1 MTYDIYIRD
10 EARQNK
16 IEDLADEG
24 DCVWDLLEM
33 EYVDAAQAK
42 ATLRAMFKSYCTKMH
57 STKENDKKQADHDL
71 MIFTRSLMQSMY
83 EAAGDIVDGRN
94 E

>member
-1 MTYDIYIRD
+1 MVD
-10 EARQNK
+10 EDRQNQ

-24 DCVWDLLEM
+24 NCVWDLLEM
-33 EYVDAAQAK
+33 EYVDAAQA
-42 ATLRAMFKSYCTKMH
+42 TLRAMFKAYCTRMH
-57 STKENDKKQADHDL
+57 STKPNAKEQADHDL
-71 MIFTRSLMQSMY
+71 IIFTKSLMQSMY

>member
-1 MTYDIYIRD
+1 MTYDIYMVD
-10 EARQNK
+10 EARQNQ

-24 DCVWDLLEM
+24 NCVWDLLEM
-33 EYVDAAQAK
+33 EYDDAAK
-42 ATLRAMFKSYCTKMH
+42 ATLRAMFKAYCTRMH
-57 STKENDKKQADHDL
+57 GTKSNICNQADHNL
-71 MIFTRSLMQSMY
+71 IIFTKSLMQSMY

>member
-1 MTYDIYIRD
+1 MTYDIYMVD
-10 EARQNK
+10 EARQNQ

-33 EYVDAAQAK
+33 EYVDATQAK
-42 ATLRAMFKSYCTKMH
+42 ATLRAMFKAYCTRMH
-57 STKENDKKQADHDL
+57 STKPNAKEQADHDL
-71 MIFTRSLMQSMY
+71 IIFTKSLMQSMY

>member
-1 MTYDIYIRD
+1 MTYDIYMVD
-10 EARQNK
+10 EARQNE

-33 EYVDAAQAK
+33 EYVDAAQTK
-42 ATLRAMFKSYCTKMH
+42 ATLRAMFKAYCTRMH
-57 STKENDKKQADHDL
+57 STKANAKEQADHDL
-71 MIFTRSLMQSMY
+71 IIFTKSLMQSMY

>member
-1 MTYDIYIRD
+1 MTYDIYMVD
-10 EARQNK
+10 ETRQNQ
-16 IEDLADEG
+16 IEDLANEG

-33 EYVDAAQAK
+33 EYVDAAQAR
-42 ATLRAMFKSYCTKMH
+42 ATLRAMFKSYCTRMH
-57 STKENDKKQADHDL
+57 GTKSNICNQADHDL

>member
-1 MTYDIYIRD
+1 MISDIYMVD
-10 EARQNK
+10 EARQNE
-16 IEDLADEG
+16 IEDLANEG

-33 EYVDAAQAK
+33 EYVDAAQAR
-42 ATLRAMFKSYCTKMH
+42 ATLRAMFKAYCTRMH
-57 STKENDKKQADHDL
+57 STKANAKKQADHDL
-71 MIFTRSLMQSMY
+71 IIFTKSLMQSMY

>member
-1 MTYDIYIRD
+1 MTYDIYMVD
-10 EARQNK
+10 ETRQNE

-33 EYVDAAQAK
+33 EYVDAAQAR
-42 ATLRAMFKSYCTKMH
+42 ATLRAMFKAYCTRMH
-57 STKENDKKQADHDL
+57 NTKANAKEQADHDL
-71 MIFTRSLMQSMY
+71 IIFTKSLMQSMY